1 MSSIL
6 FIFIIQ
12 AFIDIY
18 VPTTKQAEFRFFPK
32 HKNKNNSTLN
42 SRLFN
47 QPAQSKRNAFH
58 LNKTF
63 YINDSFFL
71 FDSYPDI
78 EKATPDIF
86 KHFTR
91 FGLIMHT
98 GNERTRSK
106 TVAMSFPSTLN
117 QEQEAKEETMPKEPL
132 LHKWHQNPLH
142 QTLQIPRLNN
152 NT

>member
-1 MSSIL
+1 MYPQQNKLNLDSSPNIK
-6 FIFIIQ
+6 IE
-12 AFIDIY
+12 
-18 VPTTKQAEFRFFPK
+18 TTAPL
-32 HKNKNNSTLN
+32 TVDYLT
-42 SRLFN
+42 N
-47 QPAQSKRNAFH
+47 QPNQKEMPS
-58 LNKTF
+58 
-63 YINDSFFL
+63 IDSFFL

-98 GNERTRSK
+98 GNERRRSK

-117 QEQEAKEETMPKEPL
+117 QAKQEAKEEMIPKEPL